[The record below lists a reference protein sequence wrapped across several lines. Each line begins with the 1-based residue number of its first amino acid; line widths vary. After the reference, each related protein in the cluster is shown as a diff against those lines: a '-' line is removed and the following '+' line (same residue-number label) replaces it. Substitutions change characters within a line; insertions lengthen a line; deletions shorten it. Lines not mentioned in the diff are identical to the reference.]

1 MIIKY
6 ASADERTRGR
16 SSAAR
21 HLVHEDLRVDVG
33 QNGELLD
40 LHLFFFD
47 RYSDLADYYRHAGHF
62 AKADKLQSIAET
74 HFQAAP
80 DDDEPPP
87 EAAAMAMP
95 LPPLRTST
103 NAIGIRLDEK
113 PARRQSGSGPARL
126 YQHGESAH
134 RHTPKP
140 SGGIDVES
148 IQ

>member
-1 MIIKY
+1 MN
-6 ASADERTRGR
+6 AL
-16 SSAAR
+16 AAVR
-21 HLVHEDLRVDVG
+21 LLLDIWSMKIFVWMLG

-103 NAIGIRLDEK
+103 NAIGIRLDDK

-126 YQHGESAH
+126 YQQVESAH